1 MWMWFKY
8 LVCMHYCFM
17 DSTWKE
23 IQLEATT
30 PLATKHVK
38 GFSTHEL
45 KHQQTINHNYAC
57 RILSLSHHV
66 GGGGFNV
73 LSTKPKV
80 DPKIKDGEE
89 ELKQLGFNK
98 QNKG

>member
-1 MWMWFKY
+1 
-8 LVCMHYCFM
+8 
-17 DSTWKE
+17 
-23 IQLEATT
+23 
-30 PLATKHVK
+30 
-38 GFSTHEL
+38 
-45 KHQQTINHNYAC
+45 
-57 RILSLSHHV
+57 
-66 GGGGFNV
+66 